1 MLLCIYYL
9 PTYLSTYLS
18 IYLCIIYANFQ
29 TDRNSVIHIPG
40 VAMEEKDKFSSNRT
54 NLYYS
59 GGKGERVGSKYGSN
73 TCYAPGIMLDDCD

>member
-1 MLLCIYYL
+1 
-9 PTYLSTYLS
+9 
-18 IYLCIIYANFQ
+18 
-29 TDRNSVIHIPG
+29 
-40 VAMEEKDKFSSNRT
+40 MEEKDKFSSNRT